1 MEKVYAGFDANGNVT
16 GGKFIKKKLLFSRY
30 CLFFNC
36 IVHFFKTFIHIIK
49 TLVTGRWCNYEETDE
64 SSRLRQECS
73 TTLRNYTDSL
83 SLSCDPGRGG
93 VLTWTPDDNTPDLVY
108 YQVKL

>member
-1 MEKVYAGFDANGNVT
+1 MLALMLMVMLQEVS
-16 GGKFIKKKLLFSRY
+16 LLKRSCFSVGIV
-30 CLFFNC
+30 FFNC
-36 IVHFFKTFIHIIK
+36 ILHLFFLHIIK

-64 SSRLRQECS
+64 SNRLRQECS